1 MWILTKHSKRIK
13 NFNNG
18 LQILLFHCRGDTI
31 YVEPTQL
38 EVNRHSTYNKSFF
51 LLRIPFSIDGN
62 LAQIGCTDGML
73 TLNSSSHDP
82 SFGIT
87 FDSLYGDVN
96 SVIKKYGIKI
106 TNSWCDYAVPLFEIK
121 HSNPDGM
128 EEFIHSVEM
137 VQNELASKIS
147 AHLTERQTALVS
159 GPTHQCPPVA
169 VHTEVYLLTPDPV
182 NKDADLVLVTPDNL
196 LPCLALWKDSEAN
209 FGALFRKLYRK

>member
-1 MWILTKHSKRIK
+1 
-13 NFNNG
+13 
-18 LQILLFHCRGDTI
+18 
-31 YVEPTQL
+31 
-38 EVNRHSTYNKSFF
+38 
-51 LLRIPFSIDGN
+51 
-62 LAQIGCTDGML
+62 ML

-96 SVIKKYGIKI
+96 TVMKKYGIKI
-106 TNSWCDYAVPLFEIK
+106 TNSWCDDVPVFEIK
-121 HSNPDGM
+121 HSTSDGM
-128 EEFIHSVEM
+128 EEFIRSVEI

-147 AHLTERQTALVS
+147 VHLTERQTAS
-159 GPTHQCPPVA
+159 GSSPTHQCPPVA

-196 LPCLALWKDSEAN
+196 LPCLALWKDSEVN